1 MIELKTLTDLWANLK
16 HTMAHDIP
24 QTVTDDDEDILKI
37 LKELKDKREAIIQT
51 GDSGENMNTMKGNKC
66 SCRVSGSSNV
76 ETFMNYEPLRQTITE
91 QTAA

>member
-37 LKELKDKREAIIQT
+37 LKELRRTRSYCTDGR
-51 GDSGENMNTMKGNKC
+51 
-66 SCRVSGSSNV
+66 
-76 ETFMNYEPLRQTITE
+76 
-91 QTAA
+91 